1 MPQPQTFHWTTGL
14 HALAEADERTWLDQW
29 TRGHINPTTL
39 QTHGQPAPTP
49 AVPALTLAGSTR

>member
-29 TRGHINPTTL
+29 MRGHINPTTL
-39 QTHGQPAPTP
+39 RAYGQSAPTP
-49 AVPALTLAGSTR
+49 AFATAGSH